1 MWVLLLLVLL
11 HHTASKVMQF
21 VWVLLLLVLLHHTV
35 SKISRCRTTQCMHRI
50 TESNYNQCKIFN
62 HRIYKCQTC
71 ARVGIRYRGNLVSDV
86 CYNCVY
92 AANWVNFPF
101 LYSSFTPSRNWP
113 TFWSNKR
120 FFIKVKLTLVISNPW
135 HTK

>member
-1 MWVLLLLVLL
+1 MWVLLLLVLLHHTASKVMQFVWVLLLLVLL

-62 HRIYKCQTC
+62 LRIYKCQTC
-71 ARVGIRYRGNLVSDV
+71 ARVGIRYRGNFVSDV

-101 LYSSFTPSRNWP
+101 FIFIIYTFT
-113 TFWSNKR
+113 
-120 FFIKVKLTLVISNPW
+120 
-135 HTK
+135 